1 MENTLYVTTHQQ
13 WRKWLEENHATQNE
27 IWLIYYKKHTGKPR
41 ISYENAVEEAI
52 CFGWIDSL
60 IKKIDDE
67 KYMQKYTPL
76 NDNSVWSEIN
86 RKRAEKMMKERKMT
100 PAGLKK
106 IDTAKK
112 NRKWKKAYSSTRKIE
127 MLPELERALKTNETA
142 WFNFNNFADSYKNM
156 YIGWVS
162 AAKREAT
169 RQRRIKEVVRR
180 SEQNQK
186 PGMM

>member
-1 MENTLYVTTHQQ
+1 MSNTLYVTTRQQ
-13 WRKWLEENHATQNE
+13 WCKWLEENHTTQNE

-41 ISYENAVEEAI
+41 IPYEDAVEEAI

-67 KYMQKYTPL
+67 KYMQKYTPR
-76 NDNSVWSEIN
+76 NDNSIWSEIN
-86 RKRAEKMMKERKMT
+86 RKRAEKMIAEGKMT
-100 PAGLKK
+100 PFGLKK
-106 IDTAKK
+106 IDAAKK
-112 NRKWKKAYSSTRKIE
+112 NGQWKKACSSTRKIE
-127 MLPELERALKTNETA
+127 MLSELERALKVNDTA
-142 WFNFNNFADSYKNM
+142 WLNFNNFADSYKNM

-162 AAKREAT
+162 AAKRETT

-180 SEQNQK
+180 SERNQK

>member
-1 MENTLYVTTHQQ
+1 MENTLYVTTRQQ
-13 WRKWLEENHATQNE
+13 WRKWLEENHVTQNE

-41 ISYENAVEEAI
+41 ISYEDAVEEAI

-60 IKKIDDE
+60 IKRIDDE
-67 KYMQKYTPL
+67 KYMQKYTPR

-86 RKRAEKMMKERKMT
+86 RKRAEKMIEERKMT

-106 IDTAKK
+106 IDAAKK
-112 NRKWKKAYSSTRKIE
+112 NGNWQKAYSSTRKIE
-127 MLPELERALKTNETA
+127 MLPELERALKVNDTA
-142 WFNFNNFADSYKNM
+142 WLNFNNFTDSYKNM
-156 YIGWVS
+156 YISWVS

-169 RQRRIKEVVRR
+169 RQHRIKEVVRR